1 MQIRLKTTPKH
12 KDYYRYSAN
21 ITLLD
26 LEESLQD
33 KFETLTNL
41 QVYLLDSHNI
51 SVDLLTGVIGLV
63 ISVELPNGKAITT
76 RIG

>member
-33 KFETLTNL
+33 KFETLKNL

-51 SVDLLTGVIGLV
+51 SVDLLTGIIGLV
-63 ISVELPNGKAITT
+63 ISVELSNGKAITT

>member
-1 MQIRLKTTPKH
+1 MQIKLKTTPKH

-33 KFETLTNL
+33 KFETLRNL

-63 ISVELPNGKAITT
+63 ISVELSNGKAITT

>member
-33 KFETLTNL
+33 KFETLKNL